1 MQDFENQVLDEIRQD
16 SELSREEIAEQAI
29 RDAEELLN
37 ELNGRR
43 EQSTSEVE
51 ALFKAIDFA
60 PTDPFSPPES
70 IPSFDAATYNEMKGM
85 VAGQARALEI
95 GLSIAKNHVQAEKI
109 EGAYTDAALVQAQT
123 RVKQQSIVNEG
134 YRLQEAVEAG
144 NLIMARTE
152 GLQLQTANQQQKNL
166 TASKLN
172 EIEAQR
178 GQALIQGALI
188 EVEGIRTNNNS
199 RLLEAQRDFDSMRGA
214 GTNGSYNS
222 F

>member
-1 MQDFENQVLDEIRQD
+1 MQDFETQVLDEIQQD
-16 SELSREEIAEQAI
+16 SELSREELAEQAI
-29 RDAEELLN
+29 RDAEALLN
-37 ELNGRR
+37 EIDARR
-43 EQSTSEVE
+43 NQSTDDVE

-60 PTDPFSPPES
+60 PADPFAPPES
-70 IPSFDAATYNEMKGM
+70 VPSFDAATYNELKGV

-123 RVKQQSIVNEG
+123 RVKQQGIVNEG

-144 NLIMARTE
+144 NLIIARTE

-172 EIEAQR
+172 EIEGMR

-188 EVEGIRTNNNS
+188 EVEGIRTTNNS

-214 GTNGSYNS
+214 GANGSYNS